1 MKKSAYVI
9 AAVLFLIP
17 ALWFIAI
24 PESLISDLIES
35 ALDRDYFYLRTEGV
49 KKGSFY
55 NFSAGSITIMKRNP
69 ATGIDNALLVFHD
82 LQGRLEFSSLFRLN
96 PELSFKGRM
105 NSGDIRGLLRTAG
118 KDRLTISGAD
128 IPINGIP
135 LLKPVG
141 IYGEGILSGTFI
153 LQGNTGDLK
162 FSVRDARLKSTSLGG
177 VFLPLDLFHEIRG
190 AAIMN
195 GDSVE
200 VKSLAMTGTGIYARV
215 KGGMRGDNLDFSLEL
230 MTDSMFGSET
240 ILLAFLEK
248 YRVSPGYYVVPL
260 KGLLR
265 GKG

>member
-9 AAVLFLIP
+9 AAALFLTP

-24 PESLISDLIES
+24 PESLISGLIEG
-35 ALDRDYFYLRTEGV
+35 ALNKDYFYLRTEGV

-55 NFSAGSITIMKRNP
+55 NFSAASITIMKRNP
-69 ATGIDNALLVFHD
+69 STGIDDALLVFRNLD
-82 LQGRLEFSSLFRLN
+82 GRLELSSLFRLN
-96 PELSFKGRM
+96 PELSFEGRM
-105 NSGDIRGLLRTAG
+105 NNGNIKGLLRTAG
-118 KDRLTISGAD
+118 KDKLAISGAD
-128 IPINGIP
+128 ISINGIP
-135 LLKPVG
+135 LLEPMG
-141 IYGEGILSGTFI
+141 IYGEGILSGTFV
-153 LQGNTGDLK
+153 LQSNTGDLK
-162 FSVRDARLKSTSLGG
+162 FLVRDAKLKSTSLGG

-190 AAIMN
+190 AATMN

-200 VKSLAMTGTGIYARV
+200 VKSLTMTGTGIYARV
-215 KGGMRGDNLDFSLEL
+215 KGSMRGDSLDLSLEL

-240 ILLAFLEK
+240 ILLAFLEQ